1 MSDWDWDCER
11 AWGWG
16 CLTTALCV
24 ALVVGTVV
32 SFVPGVVGA
41 ADSRNE
47 APLADAGLDQN
58 VTANATVYLDATGS
72 RDPDGK
78 VAEYEW
84 RLEQPDGDYI
94 RPDCRTCGQT
104 SFVARQVGTY
114 NATVTVTD
122 DDGATS
128 RDTLRVHVEESDGP
142 SVTLSGPQALNTG
155 EVAGYTASVSAGNAD
170 VAAVTWRVDG
180 DWHNRTSIAGE
191 SATADY
197 LHAFSTAGNYTLS
210 ATVVDRVGR
219 QRTATREIK
228 VHSPSAAA
236 SGGSS
241 SGSGDSDGEQCS
253 RYNRDDDRYCT
264 NDRMTLDSNGIV
276 ITDADN
282 DGTIVWAG
290 QTLDAE
296 FTQNNAGVSYD
307 STDGVVE
314 FDTQEAY
321 KEALE
326 VDSVNVDPTVSVT
339 MNEEEER
346 NGMEEDDDGVRWG
359 EAENAEYDDSNEDD
373 EILPTLLDSI
383 ADRVGENNG
392 GDNGDSNSGSSGE
405 ENGSTNTRTGR
416 VPHDTGY

>member
-1 MSDWDWDCER
+1 MLDRDR
-11 AWGWG
+11 GIPTA
-16 CLTTALCV
+16 ALCF

-32 SFVPGVVGA
+32 SFVPGAAGA
-41 ADSRNE
+41 ASPGTE

-72 RDPDGK
+72 RDPDGEI
-78 VAEYEW
+78 AEYEW

-128 RDTLRVHVEESDGP
+128 RDTLRVHVEESNGP

-253 RYNRDDDRYCT
+253 RYNRDDDTYCN

-296 FTQNNAGVSYD
+296 FAQNNAGVSYD

-314 FDTQEAY
+314 FDSQEAY
-321 KEALE
+321 KTALG
-326 VDSVNVDPTVSVT
+326 VKTTNVNPAYNASRSTSERKESDGG
-339 MNEEEER
+339 EEE
-346 NGMEEDDDGVRWG
+346 
-359 EAENAEYDDSNEDD
+359 NEDD
-373 EILPTLLDSI
+373 PLDWSAI
-383 ADRVGENNG
+383 SHNYADNY
-392 GDNGDSNSGSSGE
+392 GSSGE
-405 ENGSTNTRTGR
+405 EDGSEENREDNTEDSAETETNTRTGR
-416 VPHDTGY
+416 VPPGRAGSGGF